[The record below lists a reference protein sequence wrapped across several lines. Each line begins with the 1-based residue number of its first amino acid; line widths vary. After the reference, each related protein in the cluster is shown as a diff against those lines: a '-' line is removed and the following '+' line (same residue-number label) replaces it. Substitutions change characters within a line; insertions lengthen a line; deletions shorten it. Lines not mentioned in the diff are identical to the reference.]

1 MADKPQKTAA
11 ATKGSS
17 KPAAP
22 ASTDSAPNTSSPS
35 LVDLDALLEQEL
47 GENPSQ
53 EGDDQDPEIHFEG
66 ETHEEDDQDTD
77 TSDEADADSEELDD
91 ADDPADS
98 DSDSD
103 EDQDE
108 DAEDTDP
115 AEDADGEPEEDPD
128 DTSAAPG
135 LEKLAKEYPW
145 AAKRIEKQSQQIQ
158 KLKHQK
164 TNEAVAITPTPVHPL
179 ASVEK
184 LEDFEATID
193 RAKHVR
199 RWCRENPDGG
209 EVRVDGRIV
218 EVTAEEVEAKLEQT
232 ESLLDQAPDW
242 KIRLL
247 EREREQP
254 WKAAEAIVPDIFE
267 EGSPAN
273 AKLKQLIKDVPELKL
288 RIPNWEVIAACTVRG
303 MLQAEE
309 EKTGKVRYTRIA
321 AGKKTAPAAD
331 KEPAPA
337 QRNRPGTVG
346 NKKPPAKASSSSGR
360 PNLNEA
366 KARYS
371 KSQNPEDLKSVLEA
385 ELGGW

>member
-1 MADKPQKTAA
+1 MKADKPQTAA
-11 ATKGSS
+11 AAIKGSP
-17 KPAAP
+17 KKAAP
-22 ASTDSAPNTSSPS
+22 ASADSAPETSSPS
-35 LVDLDALLEQEL
+35 LVDLDAVLEQEL
-47 GENPSQ
+47 GENIDQ
-53 EGDDQDPEIHFEG
+53 EWDDPDQ
-66 ETHEEDDQDTD
+66 ETDETESLESDQDTEP
-77 TSDEADADSEELDD
+77 SDEADADSEESDD
-91 ADDPADS
+91 ADDPDAE
-98 DSDSD
+98 SD
-103 EDQDE
+103 EDE
-108 DAEDTDP
+108 DTEDTDP

-128 DTSAAPG
+128 DASAAPG

-164 TNEAVAITPTPVHPL
+164 TNEALAITPTPVHPL

-218 EVTAEEVEAKLEQT
+218 EVTAEEVEAKLDQT

-247 EREREQP
+247 ERDREQP
-254 WKAAEAIVPDIFE
+254 WKAAEAVVPDLFE
-267 EGSPAN
+267 EDSPAN
-273 AKLKQLIKDVPELKL
+273 AKLRQLIKDVPELKL
-288 RIPNWEVIAACTVRG
+288 RIPNWEYYAACTVRG

-321 AGKKTAPAAD
+321 AGKKTAPDSD

-337 QRNRPGTVG
+337 QRNRPGSPG
-346 NKKPPAKASSSSGR
+346 NKKPPAKASSSSSR

-366 KARYS
+366 KSRYNR
-371 KSQNPEDLKSVLEA
+371 SQNPEDLKSVLEA
-385 ELGGW
+385 ELAGGW